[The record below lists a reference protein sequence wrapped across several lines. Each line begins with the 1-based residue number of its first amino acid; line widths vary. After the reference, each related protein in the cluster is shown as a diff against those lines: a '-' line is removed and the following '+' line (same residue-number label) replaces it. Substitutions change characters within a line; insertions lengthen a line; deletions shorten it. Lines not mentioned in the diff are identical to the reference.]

1 MAEVLENGDIYFL
14 YRPRVGDESVA
25 SLDEVQRLM
34 IVLHPW
40 RGRSRLRLLV
50 VGRKRLPRVDEH
62 ERFWAYVDTVA
73 DRPEELHEVL
83 NERTYMTKTRGER
96 HQPAARPAGEGAYVI
111 ARHDNH
117 THLAYRLRLP
127 TRTGAS
133 QRDFNIEQEA
143 SFIVAVRNPDAPPTA
158 RMRALVP
165 RRFAPL
171 DPPEFLDHSGVD
183 LVIIG
188 ATRDAS
194 AELGLALDSELERAA
209 RSTIFDDLRIRPDER
224 PIEPLFAGDWR

>member
-73 DRPEELHEVL
+73 DRPEELHEVV
-83 NERTYMTKTRGER
+83 NERTYMTKPRGER

-158 RMRALVP
+158 RMRALVRMGGP
-165 RRFAPL
+165 WRRR
-171 DPPEFLDHSGVD
+171 PE
-183 LVIIG
+183 
-188 ATRDAS
+188 
-194 AELGLALDSELERAA
+194 
-209 RSTIFDDLRIRPDER
+209 
-224 PIEPLFAGDWR
+224 